1 MELKTKL
8 CINCK
13 EIKNIDEFT
22 HIYKKSTRIRAK
34 CKICLNDLQK
44 LKRFNNSLGLPGRV
58 KYKPNT
64 YNSEYEKSVVFDMM
78 KTMGWTFNEENGI
91 WFKEGIKDMN
101 GKFDNVTEKILTRY
115 NRKIKP
121 EDRIKIYEMRIQ
133 NIPIPKIAE
142 EFKVSI
148 PTIYHQI
155 KQYAKENR

>member
-13 EIKNIDEFT
+13 EIKNIDEFI

-34 CKICLNDLQK
+34 CKSCLKDLQK

-64 YNSEYEKSVVFDMM
+64 YNSDYEKSVVFDMM
-78 KTMGWTFNEENGI
+78 QTMGWTFNEENGI

-101 GKFDNVTEKILTRY
+101 GKFDNVVEDIKNKYKGKISQQ
-115 NRKIKP
+115 
-121 EDRIKIYEMRIQ
+121 DRIKIIEMRIQ
-133 NIPIPKIAE
+133 NIPFSKIAE
-142 EFKVSI
+142 TFKVSV
-148 PTIYHQI
+148 PAIYYQI
-155 KQYAKENR
+155 KEYEKENG